1 MEAGTSFGELLGEP
15 SGRVRGMGNQGIA
28 RRKIVPAG
36 MLGNQ
41 DKGIP
46 DFTATGSVVGGGVVK
61 NSITKAKKASIPKSM
76 DPSKVTVAEA
86 LKYLSLPRILGIDL
100 ATGKDIT
107 ASIGR
112 FGPYVVRD
120 GDFRSI
126 KLPENAYD
134 ITLEKALELLA
145 QEKKQRGFARKKKA
159 V

>member
-1 MEAGTSFGELLGEP
+1 
-15 SGRVRGMGNQGIA
+15 
-28 RRKIVPAG
+28 
-36 MLGNQ
+36 
-41 DKGIP
+41 
-46 DFTATGSVVGGGVVK
+46 
-61 NSITKAKKASIPKSM
+61 
-76 DPSKVTVAEA
+76 VTVAEA